1 MSRLDHVLRVGRS
14 FGHNGDRPPA
24 FFEGEQFWAWMPTGP
39 KDRVWQQQIGTVEKL
54 VKRKTKYG
62 DYRYKVKW
70 RNLSSPSFFGEWEMG
85 RLLGEDAEKE
95 LLWKAPDLVE
105 KMKGY
110 PDMWDGGPDVSP
122 YPANQYPGEA
132 GMVLG

>member
-1 MSRLDHVLRVGRS
+1 
-14 FGHNGDRPPA
+14 
-24 FFEGEQFWAWMPTGP
+24 MPTGP

-54 VKRKTKYG
+54 VKRMTEYG

-70 RNLSSPSFFGEWEMG
+70 RNLSSPSFFGEWAMG

-95 LLWKAPDLVE
+95 LRWKAPDLDE
-105 KMKGY
+105 KIEGY

-122 YPANQYPGEA
+122 YPANVYPGEP
-132 GMVLG
+132 GRVLG